1 MSLRANDKQIF
12 KKYNKIWTKV
22 EKPMRI
28 DFESKPSQHYDDN
41 YIKAKIKTHA
51 DSIITDFHNK
61 KMPKEKVPC

>member
-1 MSLRANDKQIF
+1 MSLRVNDKQIF

-28 DFESKPSQHYDDN
+28 DFESKPSYRYDDN

-51 DSIITDFHNK
+51 NSIITDFHNK